1 MESYTAAPSVCTN
14 KYGKETGPGAK
25 KARSKAAFQD
35 YEPIRLGFF
44 KRVDR
49 VNRDASRHRVDIYK
63 ITFVDAIVI
72 VLILLLATGV
82 ILKTTLGL
90 NWQFTKNR
98 QASIYHD
105 GKLNK
110 HLKLAEDQEVIL
122 LDGKMV
128 VEIKGKK
135 VRVKKSDCPRQLCVK
150 TGWIQHSGEAIV
162 CVPFKTVIEIESA
175 GAPAVDAVVF

>member
-1 MESYTAAPSVCTN
+1 M
-14 KYGKETGPGAK
+14 K
-25 KARSKAAFQD
+25 KDVSK
-35 YEPIRLGFF
+35 
-44 KRVDR
+44 
-49 VNRDASRHRVDIYK
+49 HRIDIFK
-63 ITFVDAIVI
+63 ITFVDVI
-72 VLILLLATGV
+72 VVALILLLSTGI

-90 NWQFTKNR
+90 NWQFAKDTH
-98 QASIYHD
+98 AAAYHD
-105 GKLNK
+105 GKLHK
-110 HLKLAEDQEVIL
+110 HMELAEDQEIIL
-122 LDGKMV
+122 LDGKMI